1 MAQILVVD
9 DEIGIRELLS
19 EILTDEGHDVRVAE
33 NAAAARQAR
42 DEARPDLVLLDIWM
56 PDTDGI
62 TLLKEWAAGG
72 QLTMPVIMMSG
83 HGTIDTAVEATKV
96 GALDF
101 LEKPIG
107 MQKLLAAV
115 SHGLESG
122 QKRAPVGLSLAAFAR
137 SAPLRDLRK
146 RLEQVAGKC
155 RTLLLRS
162 VSGGIVEL
170 AARTLQV
177 PGKPWIDL
185 AASSEPISLE
195 LLEAANGGVL
205 YCEELARLTRLQ
217 QKNLLFAFERLE
229 KFNLKM
235 IVATS
240 HEPAELS
247 ASGWD
252 EAAVRRLAEVWLA
265 LPSLADLRDEIP
277 EIAAH
282 VLNQLFEAGQ
292 TPLRRFSTSA
302 LNSLR
307 QHAWPGGYGELKS
320 AVRSLALAALDE
332 EIDSEEVRRNLFPEA
347 PAAPAAPMV
356 VVPGM
361 PAAAL
366 ELPLREARELFE
378 RLYFEHHLRVDGGNM
393 TRLAERSGLERTH
406 LYRKLKDLGLRGGK
420 GEE

>member
-9 DEIGIRELLS
+9 DEVGIRELLS
-19 EILTDEGHDVRVAE
+19 EILTDEGHDVRAAE

-56 PDTDGI
+56 PDVDGI

-115 SHGLESG
+115 SHGLARG
-122 QKRAPVGLSLAAFAR
+122 RKRAPVGLSLTAFTR
-137 SAPLRDLRK
+137 SVPLKDLK
-146 RLEQVAGKC
+146 RRIDQVAAKS
-155 RTLLLRS
+155 RALLLRTGP
-162 VSGGIVEL
+162 GGFVEL

-177 PGKPWIDL
+177 PGKAWIDL
-185 AASSEPISLE
+185 AVSSDPLSLE
-195 LLEAANGGVL
+195 SLEAAGGGVL
-205 YCEELARLTRLQ
+205 YCEELGRLNRLQ
-217 QKNLLFAFERLE
+217 QKNLLFAFDRLE
-229 KFNLKM
+229 KFNLRL
-235 IVATS
+235 VVGTAQDAT
-240 HEPAELS
+240 ALT
-247 ASGWD
+247 AQGWD
-252 EAAVRRLAEVWLA
+252 DASLRRLAEVWLA
-265 LPSLADLRDEIP
+265 IPSLAEIKDEIP
-277 EIAAH
+277 EIAGH
-282 VLNQLFEAGQ
+282 LLTGLVEAGE
-292 TPLRRFSTSA
+292 TPLRRFSTGA

-320 AVRSLALAALDE
+320 AIRSLALAALEE
-332 EIDSEEVRRNLFPEA
+332 EIDSDEIRRVLFPDAPEA
-347 PAAPAAPMV
+347 PAV
-356 VVPGM
+356 
-361 PAAAL
+361 AL
-366 ELPLREARELFE
+366 PCLSSEALDLPLREARELFE
-378 RLYFEHHLRVDGGNM
+378 RAYFEHHLRAEGGNM
-393 TRLAERSGLERTH
+393 TRLAEKSGLERTH

>member
-33 NAAAARQAR
+33 NAAAARRAR

-115 SHGLESG
+115 SQGLERG
-122 QKRAPVGLSLAAFAR
+122 QKRAPVGLSLAAFTR
-137 SAPLRDLRK
+137 SAPLKDLR
-146 RLEQVAGKC
+146 RRIEQVAGKC
-155 RTLLLRS
+155 RVLVLRS
-162 VSGGIVEL
+162 APGGIVEL

-185 AASSEPISLE
+185 ATNSDPLSLE
-195 LLEAANGGVL
+195 TLEAANGGVL

-229 KFNLKM
+229 KFNLRM
-235 IVATS
+235 VAAT
-240 HEPAELS
+240 HHDVAELG
-247 ASGWD
+247 ANGW
-252 EAAVRRLAEVWLA
+252 EEPTLRRLSEVWLA
-265 LPSLADLRDEIP
+265 LPSLTDLRDEIP
-277 EIAAH
+277 DIAGH
-282 VLNQLFEAGQ
+282 VLTQLVEAGQ
-292 TPLRRFSTSA
+292 TPLRRFSTAA

-320 AVRSLALAALDE
+320 AIRSLALAALEE
-332 EIDSEEVRRNLFPEA
+332 EIDSDEVRRTLFPETQLA
-347 PAAPAAPMV
+347 PPIM
-356 VVPGM
+356 VPGLS
-361 PAAAL
+361 AETL

-378 RLYFEHHLRVDGGNM
+378 RLYFEHHLRADGGNM